1 MWVIMKY
8 GKIICPQKFKL
19 KEDAEIWCLH
29 NGYAKLK
36 TINKLGDKIISVNP
50 VIHIEK
56 MG

>member
-8 GKIICPQKFKL
+8 GKIICPQKFKF

-36 TINKLGDKIISVNP
+36 TVNKLGDKIISLHPSV
-50 VIHIEK
+50 HIEK